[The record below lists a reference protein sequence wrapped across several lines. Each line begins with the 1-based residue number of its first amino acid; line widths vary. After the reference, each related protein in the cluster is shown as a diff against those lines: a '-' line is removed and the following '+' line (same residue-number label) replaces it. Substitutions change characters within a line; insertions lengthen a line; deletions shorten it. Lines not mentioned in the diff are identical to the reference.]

1 MTDWMRGSTRHIA
14 IESAMDPGLSRR
26 SQKVLAVAGGGG
38 GGGAPQQQ
46 WQSQQHYTIDRDGDD
61 ASPAALIDLSRA
73 TNEVA
78 HAELLEFFKSTVGE
92 NVTSEVFATPA
103 SPGYHDGR
111 CEPRLRCALAA
122 FFNTNFNPV
131 HAVRPEHIVVTAGA
145 TEAIEGLVDAVC
157 DEGDGIVVVGP
168 CWPTLIPTLTL
179 KHSLNLTLAK
189 PPTYNHWD
197 NYLLPSLQASY
208 DFSTAKSRI
217 KAVLLCNPNTPL
229 SRCYPRETLLDLMEF
244 CQERNLHLICD
255 EVGALLNVN
264 AGEGGGRCERAP
276 GFVSALSLTEPL
288 AREGAR
294 KVDPSRVHVVWSGSK
309 LFGVGGLKV
318 GCIISQSSP
327 PILSALSTLTPR
339 PSTLPAHYL
348 TSLLSWSQL
357 PTLLALTNER
367 LTSSYHVLAAFLQ
380 RHDIEF
386 VVPTHGVV
394 LFARLARTA
403 ANKAEE
409 KRFFEALE
417 RGGVR
422 VGRGEKYGGVERCWG
437 WAGLGFGVGRG
448 VMEEAVGRMEGVM
461 VRKRR

>member
-1 MTDWMRGSTRHIA
+1 
-14 IESAMDPGLSRR
+14 MDPGLSRR
-26 SQKVLAVAGGGG
+26 SQKVLAVAGGG

-92 NVTSEVFATPA
+92 NVTT
-103 SPGYHDGR
+103 
-111 CEPRLRCALAA
+111 
-122 FFNTNFNPV
+122 
-131 HAVRPEHIVVTAGA
+131 
-145 TEAIEGLVDAVC
+145 
-157 DEGDGIVVVGP
+157 
-168 CWPTLIPTLTL
+168 TLIPTLTL

>member
-1 MTDWMRGSTRHIA
+1 
-14 IESAMDPGLSRR
+14 MDPGLSRR

-92 NVTSEVFATPA
+92 NVTSEV
-103 SPGYHDGR
+103 S
-111 CEPRLRCALAA
+111 
-122 FFNTNFNPV
+122 
-131 HAVRPEHIVVTAGA
+131 
-145 TEAIEGLVDAVC
+145 
-157 DEGDGIVVVGP
+157 
-168 CWPTLIPTLTL
+168 TLIPTLTL

-255 EVGALLNVN
+255 E
-264 AGEGGGRCERAP
+264 
-276 GFVSALSLTEPL
+276 
-288 AREGAR
+288 
-294 KVDPSRVHVVWSGSK
+294 
-309 LFGVGGLKV
+309 